1 MIISFSAYLD
11 DSGLYNFI
19 PKCRI
24 NKSSGQH
31 GSTEDF
37 TSADADRQSG
47 ISESFSGNNPNF

>member
-1 MIISFSAYLD
+1 MIISCDTYLD
-11 DSGLYNFI
+11 ESGLYNFI
-19 PKCRI
+19 TKCRI

-47 ISESFSGNNPNF
+47 ISETFSRNNPNF